1 MFLLVSGRHVDA
13 HLVGHQHGVSIQISI
28 NLGNTFLR
36 ISSISKI
43 AVPESWRE
51 SLHIYLLSFLRFW
64 TSSIERFLFFIMIY
78 FEWRDTENQQSIRV
92 ASLKNIKFPRGNY
105 QSDSSETK
113 KLNCFYCSPLISKI
127 SSKIKNQKSKI
138 SSKIILS
145 FSLVLD
151 KSRYFKKENRQKLQ
165 FVVYFL
171 FYIKILR
178 TRIIHLGIFLG
189 RALWT
194 DSVFPRM
201 NTIASRDQF
210 KPIRIGENLVVNHNA

>member
-1 MFLLVSGRHVDA
+1 
-13 HLVGHQHGVSIQISI
+13 
-28 NLGNTFLR
+28 
-36 ISSISKI
+36 
-43 AVPESWRE
+43 
-51 SLHIYLLSFLRFW
+51 
-64 TSSIERFLFFIMIY
+64 MIY

-113 KLNCFYCSPLISKI
+113 KLNCFYCSPLIFLPRD
-127 SSKIKNQKSKI
+127 